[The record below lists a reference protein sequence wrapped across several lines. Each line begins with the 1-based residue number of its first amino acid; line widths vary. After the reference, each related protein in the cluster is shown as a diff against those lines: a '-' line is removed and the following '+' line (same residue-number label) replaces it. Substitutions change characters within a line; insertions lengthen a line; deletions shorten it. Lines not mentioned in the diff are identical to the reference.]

1 MEDKKQDGTPSTAIV
16 PTTKTTAELI
26 PEHTARLI
34 EKSFAENTIR
44 NRRHAL
50 LKFRR
55 VAPGETDHRR
65 TAR

>member
-44 NRRHAL
+44 NRRQAL
-50 LKFRR
+50 LNIS
-55 VAPGETDHRR
+55 
-65 TAR
+65 